1 MNIFKSLKEGLSKT
15 RQGVLG
21 KISELFTGK
30 KALSASEYGELEEL
44 LLLADVGPQ
53 AAEKLLE
60 SVKNG
65 DQELTAIERLK
76 REMLAILSQNSETC
90 PEHGGFAKH
99 ANGFRIQNS
108 EFLYKPQVWLIAGV
122 NGSGKTTTIGKLGNL
137 LAANGSKVMLAA
149 ADTYRA
155 AAIEQLELWSK
166 KIGAGFVGSA
176 PGADPAS
183 VAFDAVSAAQAQNA
197 DVLLIDTAGRL
208 HTQKHLRDELVKVH
222 NTIAKKM
229 PGAPHQTLLVLDATT
244 GQNALSQARL
254 FSEAIPV
261 SGIVLTKLDGTAKGG
276 IVLAIAQE
284 LKVPV
289 VLAGV
294 GEGVGDLKVFDAE
307 EFVEGVLG

>member
-1 MNIFKSLKEGLSKT
+1 MSIFKSLKEGLSRT

-76 REMLAILSQNSETC
+76 REMLAILAANSNC
-90 PEHGGFAKH
+90 KLQI
-99 ANGFRIQNS
+99 ANFPD
-108 EFLYKPQVWLIAGV
+108 KPQVWLIAGV
-122 NGSGKTTTIGKLGNL
+122 NGSGKTTTIGKLGNM

-166 KIGAGFVGSA
+166 KTGAGFVGSA

-183 VAFDAVSAAQAQNA
+183 VAFDAVSAAMSQKT

-284 LKVPV
+284 LKLPV

>member
-1 MNIFKSLKEGLSKT
+1 MVAGRKQMSLLKSLKEGLNKT

-76 REMLAILSQNSETC
+76 REMLAILAANSNC
-90 PEHGGFAKH
+90 KLQI
-99 ANGFRIQNS
+99 ANFSDR
-108 EFLYKPQVWLIAGV
+108 PQVWLIAGV
-122 NGSGKTTTIGKLGNL
+122 NGSGKTTTIGKLGSI
-137 LAANGSKVMLAA
+137 LASNGSKVMLAA

-155 AAIEQLELWSK
+155 AAIEQLELWAK
-166 KIGAGFVGSA
+166 RIGAGFVGSA

-183 VAFDAVSAAQAQNA
+183 VAFDAVSAAMSQKT

-222 NTIAKKM
+222 NTISKKM

-284 LKVPV
+284 LKLPV